1 MLTSDLCDCRNAYN
15 VVEGTI
21 TVQSTNDDNKIN

>member
-1 MLTSDLCDCRNAYN
+1 MLTSDLCDCRNAY

-21 TVQSTNDDNKIN
+21 TVQSTNGDNKIN